1 MPLVNISLL
10 KGKSPEYLRSVS
22 NGVHKALVETYN
34 VPAADRFH
42 LIRQYERHEL
52 IYDADY
58 LGVHRTDDVVFI
70 HITAGNWRDTPTKQ
84 ALYRRLA
91 ELLVEDPGLR
101 PEDVQV
107 IISPNGRDEWSFGKG
122 LASYVK
128 ETDST

>member
-10 KGKSPEYLRSVS
+10 KGKSPEYLRAVS
-22 NGVHKALVETYN
+22 SGVHKALVEAYN
-34 VPAADRFH
+34 VPATDRFH
-42 LIRQYERHEL
+42 LIHQFERHEF

-58 LGVHRTDDVVFI
+58 LGIHPTDDVVFI
-70 HITAGNWRDTPTKQ
+70 HITAGNWRDTSTKQ
-84 ALYRRLA
+84 ALYRCLA

-107 IISPNGRDEWSFGKG
+107 IIFPNGHDEWSFGKA